1 MGFFKTDLEF
11 DLLQEY
17 LLIPLDIFLKNPH
30 NKLSKLDAWLYF
42 IGSDRLE
49 DVEKVVETYPEF
61 TELYRDVFRFR
72 YQVKELIGMFS
83 EILYELD
90 KNTAKLMIEEQ
101 QQEIEEQRKLIDSM
115 REEQRKKDEEQQKLI
130 EALQDELRQ
139 LKENINN

>member
-1 MGFFKTDLEF
+1 M
-11 DLLQEY
+11 
-17 LLIPLDIFLKNPH
+17 
-30 NKLSKLDAWLYF
+30 YF